1 MLDSLVFVL
10 IIISVI
16 SKADPGPP
24 INSGSPSSYNY
35 YEYRAPQQ
43 QQQQQQHQTPSP
55 YSGKRNPNIN
65 YSPDQSS
72 LAATYGNTPVR
83 STANQCKLH
92 INCPSK

>member
-43 QQQQQQHQTPSP
+43 QQQQQQQQTPSP
-55 YSGKRNPNIN
+55 YAGKRNQNIN